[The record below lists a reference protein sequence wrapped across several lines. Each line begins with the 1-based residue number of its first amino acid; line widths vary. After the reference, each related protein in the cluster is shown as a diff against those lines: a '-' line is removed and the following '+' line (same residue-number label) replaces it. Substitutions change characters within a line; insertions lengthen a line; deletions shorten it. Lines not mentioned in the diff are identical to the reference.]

1 MNAVTIDAID
11 PVTARRQLHTTNDS
25 HMEWRYTNINSR
37 DTEIQTEM
45 NVDNDKQDRI
55 VIRFHQSCVDKGDD
69 RKSGESPYDLLLA
82 GIGSSSTT
90 TLVVCMAKIK
100 ALCGF
105 SDLVP
110 EM

>member
-1 MNAVTIDAID
+1 MRKVDKAID
-11 PVTARRQLHTTNDS
+11 S
-25 HMEWRYTNINSR
+25 
-37 DTEIQTEM
+37 
-45 NVDNDKQDRI
+45 K
-55 VIRFHQSCVDKGDD
+55 F
-69 RKSGESPYDLLLA
+69 GEGPYDFLVA

>member
-1 MNAVTIDAID
+1 MYDD
-11 PVTARRQLHTTNDS
+11 TADLLFGILMHHTTRRLPGVVESVDS
-25 HMEWRYTNINSR
+25 VCHQPRARVATSKQN
-37 DTEIQTEM
+37 Q
-45 NVDNDKQDRI
+45 QDRI
-55 VIRFHQSCVDKGDD
+55 VIRFHQSCVDKAVD
-69 RKSGESPYDLLLA
+69 RKFGEGPYDFLVA